1 MDEVHNLSAE
11 VGRKLL
17 IQDLTDAIELDARTA
32 HLHHLQV
39 VLSRALLHAGLVGRD
54 LILQLLHLG
63 GLATRLSVADLIL
76 EVADD
81 SLLLKHVL
89 LEVGSALAAR
99 LDVQELVS
107 VAGDFLLDRL
117 LGQIVSVEV
126 EAVLAVM
133 VGLANGLQRE
143 LAGNFRKG
151 VTFVLVSDI
160 SLAAGAKCCFMLINC
175 KD

>member
-1 MDEVHNLSAE
+1 MDEVHNLGAE
-11 VGRKLL
+11 VSRKLL
-17 IQDLTDAIELDARTA
+17 LKDLADAIELDARTA

-54 LILQLLHLG
+54 LILQLLHLDC
-63 GLATRLSVADLIL
+63 LATSLSVVDLLL

-99 LDVQELVS
+99 LYIQELVS
-107 VAGDFLLDRL
+107 VVRDFLLDRL

-126 EAVLAVM
+126 EAVVAVM
-133 VGLANGLQRE
+133 VRLAN
-143 LAGNFRKG
+143 
-151 VTFVLVSDI
+151 VL
-160 SLAAGAKCCFMLINC
+160 
-175 KD
+175 